1 MPEKPKCRAVKKVA
15 TSPLFCIEQL
25 DLQFSNGAE
34 RLFERIVPARES
46 VGSVLIIPMLDARD
60 FLLVK
65 EYASGINEYVLGFP
79 KGGIDAGENPLE
91 AANRELQEE
100 VGYKA
105 GRLTD
110 LGLVSTSPSYMSS
123 QIHIILAQD
132 LEPSA
137 LEGDEP
143 EPPQI
148 MSGSLDRLN
157 ELFED
162 PSFQDARCM
171 AALWRL
177 SQVAHA

>member
-1 MPEKPKCRAVKKVA
+1 MPDKPKCRAVEKIA
-15 TSPLFCIEQL
+15 NSRLFCIEQV
-25 DLQFSNGAE
+25 DLKFSNGEE
-34 RLFERIVPARES
+34 RLFERVVPARES
-46 VGSVLIIPMLDARD
+46 AGSVLVIPMLDHRE
-60 FLLVK
+60 FLLIK
-65 EYASGINEYVLGFP
+65 EYATGVDEYVLGFP
-79 KGGIDAGENPLE
+79 KGLVDVGEDALL

-100 VGYKA
+100 VGYRA
-105 GRLTD
+105 GRLTH
-110 LGLVSTSPSYMSS
+110 LGMVSTSPSYMSS
-123 QIHIILAQD
+123 RIDIVLAQD
-132 LEPSA
+132 LEPSK

-143 EPPQI
+143 EPLQV